1 MERLDEHTIGQYV
14 QLFAPLYTEAEV
26 RQWLVSPQVLLGG
39 AVPSDLIVAG
49 RTPQVMDA
57 IQSLL
62 EGVYI

>member
-39 AVPSDLIVAG
+39 AVPSHLIVAG
-49 RTPQVMDA
+49 RAPQVMDA
-57 IQSLL
+57 VQSML
-62 EGVYI
+62 EGVHI